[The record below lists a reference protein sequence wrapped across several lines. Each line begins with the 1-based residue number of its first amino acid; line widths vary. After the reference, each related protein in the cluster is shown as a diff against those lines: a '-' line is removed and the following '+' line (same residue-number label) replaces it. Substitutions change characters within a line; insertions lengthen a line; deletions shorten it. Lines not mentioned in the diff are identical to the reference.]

1 MKRSSGILMHISSL
15 PGKYGIG
22 TFGKEAYEFVDFLKI
37 PLFTIL
43 SLLSILIF
51 TLLDEIIKML
61 NTSLKYFYLII
72 TLFSDILVDF
82 RENLSYNGI
91 S

>member
-1 MKRSSGILMHISSL
+1 MALNISKEERESL
-15 PGKYGIG
+15 AGKYKNI
-22 TFGKEAYEFVDFLKI
+22 
-37 PLFTIL
+37 
-43 SLLSILIF
+43 IF
-51 TLLDEIIKML
+51 TLLGEIVKIL